1 MDSGSGYLVD
11 DNETNKTLKI
21 SRFLN
26 NFLFNSKI
34 LYNTLITM
42 SEAYT

>member
-1 MDSGSGYLVD
+1 MDSGSSYLVY
-11 DNETNKTLKI
+11 DNKTTKTLKI

-34 LYNTLITM
+34 LYNTLITV